1 MEMDVEMPPDNDS
14 DKKSGALVRA
24 FHALSDYM
32 SGNTQEHQVE
42 LVLRTTREYAEACK
56 EMTEFERKASE
67 ATCVEDILY

>member
-42 LVLRTTREYAEACK
+42 LVLRTTRNMQRHVK
-56 EMTEFERKASE
+56 K
-67 ATCVEDILY
+67 